1 MDCSNIFWCIGSVLS
16 ACLCPE
22 EKPLIVITAAIQDKS
37 EKLLR
42 KIDPTLIENEAITFT
57 LEKLLATH
65 PETTPQKLCSAALV
79 LCNAART
86 CTLATAHYAKS
97 DAGALDKTVSL
108 DEALYLIDEET
119 CTEINNRTVCTNTK
133 HSATEKYWATI
144 LEKSEKLREVR
155 RRAHTAP
162 SRLSLPSRGNSD
174 ALCSSDSDR
183 A

>member
-22 EKPLIVITAAIQDKS
+22 EKPLIIITAEIQDKS

-42 KIDPTLIENEAITFT
+42 NIDPTLIENEAITFT

-65 PETTPQKLCSAALV
+65 PETSPQKLCSAALV

-97 DAGALDKTVSL
+97 DTGSL
-108 DEALYLIDEET
+108 DEALQLIDEEI
-119 CTEINNRTVCTNTK
+119 CMEINKRIVYTATK
-133 HSATEKYWATI
+133 NSAIEKYWDGIVT
-144 LEKSEKLREVR
+144 KSQNLRGAR

-162 SRLSLPSRGNSD
+162 SRLSLPSRGSSD
-174 ALCSSDSDR
+174 SLCSSDSDR

>member
-1 MDCSNIFWCIGSVLS
+1 MNCSNIFWCIGSVLS

-22 EKPLIVITAAIQDKS
+22 EKPLIIITAEIQDKS

-42 KIDPTLIENEAITFT
+42 NIDPTLIENEAITFT

-65 PETTPQKLCSAALV
+65 PKTSPQKLCSAGLV

-97 DAGALDKTVSL
+97 DAGSL
-108 DEALYLIDEET
+108 DEALHLIDEET
-119 CTEINNRTVCTNTK
+119 CREINNRTVCTATK

-144 LEKSEKLREVR
+144 LELSDLEKSEKPREIR

-162 SRLSLPSRGNSD
+162 SRLSLPSRGR
-174 ALCSSDSDR
+174 SDSDR